1 MTVAAKISLEP
12 DTSLHP
18 SPMGPTYFIRESK
31 VSPFASPTTKSE
43 LQPLFL
49 NESLHRMMEATSQ
62 RRSVEV
68 RGYKKLRIG
77 INQAGFGMTDA
88 QSQKVNYI

>member
-1 MTVAAKISLEP
+1 MTVAAEISLEP

-18 SPMGPTYFIRESK
+18 SPMGPTCFIRESK
-31 VSPFASPTTKSE
+31 VSSFASPTTKWE
-43 LQPLFL
+43 LQLFL
-49 NESLHRMMEATSQ
+49 SESLHRMMEATSQ

>member
-1 MTVAAKISLEP
+1 
-12 DTSLHP
+12 
-18 SPMGPTYFIRESK
+18 
-31 VSPFASPTTKSE
+31 
-43 LQPLFL
+43 
-49 NESLHRMMEATSQ
+49 MMEATSQ